1 MVCCGINTSARP
13 GARSTKDICENYRM
27 DLRRYKLI
35 RERKQYIGVHDR
47 EEYLAMREDLAF
59 LQQSLKTVLHDYAEI
74 FKKRFSEGLSIRKTA
89 NALQMNRGAVE
100 RRQNALYLAFALLL
114 RQRDEADGTC
124 RLSQEIDEDYLDTT
138 E

>member
-1 MVCCGINTSARP
+1 
-13 GARSTKDICENYRM
+13 
-27 DLRRYKLI
+27 
-35 RERKQYIGVHDR
+35 
-47 EEYLAMREDLAF
+47 
-59 LQQSLKTVLHDYAEI
+59 
-74 FKKRFSEGLSIRKTA
+74 
-89 NALQMNRGAVE
+89 MNRGAVE